1 MDLEGKVALI
11 TGGGKGLGR
20 EISKCLAQ
28 KGANLVLVAR
38 DKDLLEILAEEVK
51 LFGGK
56 ALVCPGDISQEIVVE
71 KSVQKALE
79 SFGKIDILVNNAGIM
94 GPNDPIKDIILKDW
108 ERTMSVNL
116 TSSFLYIK
124 NVIPIMAKLKRGS
137 IINISSLS
145 GVKGVVNRSPYC
157 ASKWAMIGMSKA
169 VAQEVGPYNIRVNV
183 VCPGAVEGERI
194 NQVINKRA
202 KDHNI
207 SYEEMIEKTIED
219 TPLRRMVSP
228 GEVASVVAFLASDN
242 SSGIT
247 GEEIVVSA
255 GRR

>member
-1 MDLEGKVALI
+1 MDLQGKIALI

-38 DKDLLEILAEEVK
+38 DKDPLETIAEEVN
-51 LFGGK
+51 LFGCK

-71 KSVQKALE
+71 KSVQKALDT
-79 SFGKIDILVNNAGIM
+79 FGKIDVLVNNTGIM
-94 GPNDPIKDIILKDW
+94 GPNAPIKDINLKDW
-108 ERTMSVNL
+108 EQTISVNL
-116 TSSFLYIK
+116 TASYLYIK
-124 NVIPIMAKLKRGS
+124 NVIPIMTKLKSGS

-145 GVKGVVNRSPYC
+145 GVKGVINRSPYC

-202 KDHNI
+202 EDNNV
-207 SYEEMIEKTIED
+207 SYEEMIEKTIKD
-219 TPLRRMVSP
+219 TPLRKMISP
-228 GEVASVVAFLASDN
+228 GEVASVVAFLASDH